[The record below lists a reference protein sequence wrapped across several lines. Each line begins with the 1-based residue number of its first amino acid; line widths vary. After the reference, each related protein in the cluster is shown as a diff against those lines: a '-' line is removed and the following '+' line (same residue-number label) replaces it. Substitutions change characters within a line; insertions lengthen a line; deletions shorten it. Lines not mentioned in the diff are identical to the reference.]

1 MMFVKICGI
10 TRLEDARAATA
21 AGASAIGFIFWE
33 GSPRFIDP
41 DRAKAIASAVPSS
54 MSTVGVFVNTSA
66 AQINAVADAVGLQ
79 MIQLHGDETP
89 ADAAAVRR
97 PIIKAIGSFDD
108 ALVDQWPEDVTL
120 LVDAQDPVRR
130 GGTGRPADWERA
142 AALARRRRVLL
153 AGGLS
158 AENVAEAIRAVRPFG
173 IDVSS
178 GVERSPGIKD
188 HERLAALFQA
198 VQQS

>member
-1 MMFVKICGI
+1 MLVKICGI
-10 TRLEDARAATA
+10 TRLEDARAAVD

-41 DRAKAIASAVPSS
+41 ERARAIANAVPAPVV
-54 MSTVGVFVNTSA
+54 TVGVFVNTGA
-66 AQINAVADAVGLQ
+66 DHINAVADRIGLSV
-79 MIQLHGDETP
+79 IQLHGDETP
-89 ADAAAVRR
+89 ADAAAIGR
-97 PIIKAIGSFDD
+97 PIIKALSDLD
-108 ALVDQWPEDVTL
+108 AAHVDQWPDAITL

-130 GGTGRPADWERA
+130 GGTGQKADWTRA

-153 AGGLS
+153 AGGLN
-158 AENVAEAIRAVRPFG
+158 AENVADAVRAVRPFG

-188 HERLAALFQA
+188 HERLAALFRA
-198 VQQS
+198 VHQS